1 MYKQKIAPSYPVI
14 RELLLLAENKIMVEN
29 QWAE

>member
-1 MYKQKIAPSYPVI
+1 MYKQKTAPINPVI